1 MGLRDLGTEEQRR
14 PRGEGRAKPARVHG
28 TGQGQ
33 RGPSAPPLCRLG
45 HEPRVPRQPI
55 YQKTPVLL
63 EVSQVAFSSCKQDRL
78 RDGHTKMQRSMSG
91 SEVRAAGA
99 VGSEMDPG
107 CKGQGLEGGWEWSRI
122 HRGAQ
127 KLLEWNWCEQRVSH
141 RQPGEGLNE
150 AEVRRSP
157 AIHVTP
163 SSNLKPTRLKL
174 YI

>member
-1 MGLRDLGTEEQRR
+1 MSLESLGSPFTKRPLFCSRYPKLRSLT
-14 PRGEGRAKPARVHG
+14 
-28 TGQGQ
+28 
-33 RGPSAPPLCRLG
+33 
-45 HEPRVPRQPI
+45 
-55 YQKTPVLL
+55 
-63 EVSQVAFSSCKQDRL
+63 CKQDRL

-163 SSNLKPTRLKL
+163 SCNLKPTRLKL

>member
-1 MGLRDLGTEEQRR
+1 MSLESLGSPFTKRPLFCSRYPKLRSLT
-14 PRGEGRAKPARVHG
+14 
-28 TGQGQ
+28 
-33 RGPSAPPLCRLG
+33 
-45 HEPRVPRQPI
+45 
-55 YQKTPVLL
+55 
-63 EVSQVAFSSCKQDRL
+63 CKQDRL

-163 SSNLKPTRLKL
+163 SSNLKPTRSLHVTYNVKQQRCEQTSRQRTSTENTTHDRGDSH
-174 YI
+174 